1 MYAKKSER
9 FIQQAMH
16 VVLKPSPSVAF
27 KYRATLP
34 NNRFVDFGDKFER
47 DYTDHGNPRL
57 MRARLLRHGAIIPRK
72 VRVECDLR
80 EIHREMLH
88 VDESTVEDWDDVYTR
103 EYWNRWL
110 LFSYPTMHQAKL
122 FMTMRKGVL
131 FMPTAEGSW
140 YL

>member
-1 MYAKKSER
+1 
-9 FIQQAMH
+9 
-16 VVLKPSPSVAF
+16 
-27 KYRATLP
+27 
-34 NNRFVDFGDKFER
+34 
-47 DYTDHGNPRL
+47 
-57 MRARLLRHGAIIPRK
+57 MRARLLRHGAIIPRDI
-72 VRVECDLR
+72 RVERDPK
-80 EIHREMLH
+80 EIHREMLS